1 MMRSH
6 RIVAFALVVSLAALP
21 AAAAAKSFAYN
32 NTSVTTFTGVYLAP
46 AATTNW
52 GANEALNDNDHS
64 LDFGERLLLTG
75 IAPGRYDVKL
85 VTDKGKTCVLK
96 GVDLSRNT
104 SFEIR
109 DGDLAGC
116 R

>member
-1 MMRSH
+1 MPSH
-6 RIVAFALVVSLAALP
+6 RIVALGLVASLAALP
-21 AAAAAKSFAYN
+21 AAAAAKFFAYN
-32 NTSVTTFTGVYLAP
+32 ETTSTSFAGVYLAP
-46 AATTNW
+46 AGTTNW
-52 GANEALNDNDHS
+52 GANETLNDKDHT

-75 IAPGRYDVKL
+75 VTPGRYDAKL
-85 VTDKGKTCVLK
+85 VTDKGKTCVRK
-96 GVDLSRNT
+96 DVDLTRDT